1 MTNLQGDENREPKPL
16 MESMDHL
23 DPLVKDPK
31 AVEDFSE
38 SANELI
44 PRAESLAKS
53 NRLQEAVESLLAL
66 EKRARFA
73 FDGLTCSRILTTIA
87 SMYFQRGDLEG
98 LFEVIPSLI
107 KKRGQL
113 KRPVAD
119 LINLCT
125 KWLREDVQDRGM
137 KYRFISV
144 LADVTEGK
152 IFVEAERARIKL
164 YESQLKEAEGKIDE
178 ACLILQEEQ
187 VEIIGAME
195 VREKTEYILDQMRLV
210 LLRNDYIRLPII
222 AKKINPKILAADKS
236 IWDLKIKYYEY
247 LILHYLHEEDY
258 VEVSNCYKSVYETV
272 NVSPADALKALTGCT
287 LFLLLSPVNESQ
299 RKSISLLLEKEKRN
313 FDSIVVIRDLARSFL
328 GNALIGAT
336 AAQSVRSVE
345 FVFGESQLHADR
357 CIATGQS
364 RFDLLLKRIC
374 QFNLLCVLSKFYSR
388 IRLTR
393 LAAILGL
400 SPDATETE
408 ITQLVTSKSLSVKI
422 DRPAGIVWFHPRL
435 SPQQKLDQWSGNI
448 NKALDLVES
457 TSNLIQ
463 KEIQISAAKERIRA
477 QLAKDAISNAA

>member
-1 MTNLQGDENREPKPL
+1 MTNPEDPKPL

-53 NRLQEAVESLLAL
+53 NRVQEAVESLLAL

-98 LFEVIPSLI
+98 LFEIIPSLI
-107 KKRGQL
+107 KRRGQL

-125 KWLREDVQDRGM
+125 KWLKEQVPDQAT
-137 KYRFISV
+137 KYRFIAV

-187 VEIIGAME
+187 VEIIGSMDP
-195 VREKTEYILDQMRLV
+195 REKTEYILDQMRLV

-222 AKKINPKILAADKS
+222 AKKINPRILAGDKS
-236 IWDLKIKYYEY
+236 LWDLKIRYYEF

-258 VEVSNCYKSVYETV
+258 LEVSNCYKSVYETI
-272 NVSPADALKALTGCT
+272 NITTEDSLKALTGCT

-299 RKSISLLLEKEKRN
+299 RTSITSLLEKEKRN

-328 GNALIGAT
+328 GNSLIST
-336 AAQSVRSVE
+336 QAAQSVRLVD
-345 FVFGESQLHADR
+345 FVFGESTLHADR
-357 CIATGQS
+357 CIASGQS

-374 QFNLLCVLSKFYSR
+374 QFNLLCVLCKFYSR
-388 IRLTR
+388 IRLAR

-400 SPDATETE
+400 SVEATEVE
-408 ITQLVTSKSLSVKI
+408 ITQLVTAKSLSVKI

-435 SPQQKLDQWSGNI
+435 SPQKKLDVWSANI

-457 TSNLIQ
+457 ASNLIQ
-463 KEIQISAAKERIRA
+463 KEIQIHAAKERIRA
-477 QLAKDAISNAA
+477 QLAKDSTVAA

>member
-1 MTNLQGDENREPKPL
+1 MTNPENVSDENREPKPL

-31 AVEDFSE
+31 AIEDFSE
-38 SANELI
+38 TANELI
-44 PRAESLAKS
+44 PRAESLAKA

-87 SMYFQRGDLEG
+87 TLYFQRGDLQG
-98 LFEVIPSLI
+98 LFDIIPSLI

-125 KWLREDVQDRGM
+125 KWLRENVQDRAM
-137 KYRFISV
+137 KYQFITV

-195 VREKTEYILDQMRLV
+195 VREKTEYILEQMRLV
-210 LLRNDYIRLPII
+210 LLRNDFIRLPII

-247 LILHYLHEEDY
+247 LILHYMHEEDY
-258 VEVSNCYKSVYETV
+258 VEVANCYKNIYETEKI
-272 NVSPADALKALTGCT
+272 SEPDSLKALTGCT

-299 RKSISLLLEKEKRN
+299 RKSISQLLEKEKRN
-313 FDSIVVIRDLARSFL
+313 FDSIVIVRDLARSFL
-328 GNALIGAT
+328 GNALIHNS
-336 AAQSVRSVE
+336 AAQSVRSIE

-357 CIATGQS
+357 CIGTGQS

-388 IRLTR
+388 IRLVR
-393 LAAILGL
+393 LASILGL
-400 SPDATETE
+400 TAEATELE

-435 SPQQKLDQWSGNI
+435 SPHQKLDLWSGNI

-463 KEIQISAAKERIRA
+463 KEIQIHAAKDRIRA
-477 QLAKDAISNAA
+477 QLAKDTTVA